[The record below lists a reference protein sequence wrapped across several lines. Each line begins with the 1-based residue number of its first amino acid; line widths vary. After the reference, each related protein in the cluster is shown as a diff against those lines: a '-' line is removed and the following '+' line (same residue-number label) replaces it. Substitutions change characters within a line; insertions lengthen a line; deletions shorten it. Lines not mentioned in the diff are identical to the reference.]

1 MDTIN
6 TPVAYLHTEL
16 DEELIMILKWILAEL
31 LMGIYPNLYSKY
43 VVIEKV
49 VKVLYVKL
57 QKALNGF
64 LCSALLFY
72 LKLVTELINN
82 GFKINIYNPCL
93 ENKLVNG
100 GMITVVWHVDD
111 LKVLHKDSL

>member
-1 MDTIN
+1 
-6 TPVAYLHTEL
+6 
-16 DEELIMILKWILAEL
+16 
-31 LMGIYPNLYSKY
+31 MGIYPNLYSKY

-49 VKVLYVKL
+49 VKVLYVRL

-72 LKLVTELINN
+72 LKLVTELKNN
-82 GFKINIYNPCL
+82 GLKIYIYNPCV

-100 GMITVVWHVDD
+100 GIKTVVWHVDD